1 MSAGA
6 GQSVPILPPTTN
18 RPTGICRSRR
28 NRVYLSP
35 VKRWRFWLGLLIS
48 ALFLWL
54 ALRGLNLEQVGASL
68 GRANYGWLVPAVL
81 AYFVTVGARSWRWT
95 YLLRPVREVPG
106 RRLFSV
112 VVIGYLGNNIYPFRI
127 GELLRAYLLQ
137 RREGVATSAGLATI
151 FVERI
156 FDGLA
161 ILTFVFIALPLAPLP
176 GARFRSLLIV
186 SSILFFGALAFLLA
200 LAARP
205 QTTLRLLEY
214 LLRFLRPAW
223 RPAVLALGQRFLAGL
238 ASLRN
243 WRTLLILF
251 LFSIAIWLLETV
263 KYWLVMQAFPFALD
277 FIALIFMNGV
287 VNLAT
292 ILPSAPGYVGT
303 FDAPGIAV
311 LVLFGVREAL
321 AGAYVLTLHAALWLP
336 STVVGLIFM
345 ACEGLSWSD
354 FGRVAQMESAQ
365 TDGR

>member
-1 MSAGA
+1 
-6 GQSVPILPPTTN
+6 
-18 RPTGICRSRR
+18 
-28 NRVYLSP
+28 LSL
-35 VKRWRFWLGLLIS
+35 VKRLRLWLGLLIS

-54 ALRGLNLEQVGASL
+54 ALRGLDLNEVWATL
-68 GRANYGWLVPAVL
+68 GQANYGWLLPAVL

-95 YLLRPVREVPG
+95 FLLRPVRAVPA
-106 RRLFSV
+106 RRLYSV

-127 GELLRAYLLQ
+127 GELLRAYLLR
-137 RREGVATSAGLATI
+137 RREGISAGAGLATI
-151 FVERI
+151 FIERI

-161 ILTFVFIALPLAPLP
+161 ILTFVFLALPLAPLP
-176 GARFRSLLIV
+176 GERIRSLLV
-186 SSILFFGALAFLLA
+186 VTSLLFFGALLFFLA

-205 QTTLRLLEY
+205 QTALRLLDFF
-214 LLRFLRPAW
+214 LRFLRPGW
-223 RPAVLALGQRFLAGL
+223 RPPVLALGRRFLAGL
-238 ASLRN
+238 ASLRD

-251 LFSIAIWLLETV
+251 LFSVAIWLLETA

-311 LVLFGVREAL
+311 LVLYDVQEAL
-321 AGAYVLTLHAALWLP
+321 AGAYVLTLHASLWLP

-345 ACEGLSWSD
+345 AREGLTWSV
-354 FGRVAQMESAQ
+354 FGRAVQIEPTSS
-365 TDGR
+365 DGL